1 MAATVRSVFVAGF
14 CFVSQI
20 FLYGWSSFSLFV
32 EKHVTG
38 AEGKGLSLCF
48 CTCHAA
54 AVLLRHCLCS
64 VSGGEVL
71 GGFSSCRIVFG
82 P

>member
-54 AVLLRHCLCS
+54 AVPPPSLS
-64 VSGGEVL
+64 VLSVGGEVL
-71 GGFSSCRIVFG
+71 GGFSSCHIVFG